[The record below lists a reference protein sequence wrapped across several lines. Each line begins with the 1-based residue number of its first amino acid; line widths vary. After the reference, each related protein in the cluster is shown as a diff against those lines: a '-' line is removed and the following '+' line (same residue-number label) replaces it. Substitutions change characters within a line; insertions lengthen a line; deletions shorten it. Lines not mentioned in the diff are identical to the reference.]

1 MENIFE
7 VILIMGFAWAISG
20 LLKIIIKR
28 EKTLISLTE
37 VFVIIIF
44 LFTILDNLLRP
55 SFIDMRLLR
64 FIYPFTRLSYF
75 LVGPTLYWYLMSL
88 VNKDFKF
95 TKKSLPH
102 LIPFVI
108 WFIYVLFDP
117 SSLNPKVLYN
127 AVRDNTND
135 IIEPLFNFS
144 FLWDITLNTSRV
156 IYSVYMVIIVRRY
169 KDVIEDEYSTKDN
182 KNNLSWFTTLITLYT
197 FFFIVNSAMH
207 LFLAE
212 GNVIYQ
218 NFSAFIRSV
227 PAVLFVFFFTLY
239 SEIQPKLVKVEK
251 EIIQRVE
258 TEDRKIKKYKK
269 SGLSER
275 ECESIYNEICERM
288 ESEKYYL
295 DSSLTLNSL
304 AEKIGI
310 SRHKISEAINTV
322 AEERFFK
329 FINTYRLKE
338 FVEAIKTN
346 KYPNFTLLAISLECG
361 FKSSS
366 SFYSIVKEE
375 YGVTPKVLVN
385 QISS

>member
-7 VILIMGFAWAISG
+7 VILIMGFAWTISG
-20 LLKIIIKR
+20 LSKIIVKR

-37 VFVIIIF
+37 IFVIIIF

-55 SFIDMRLLR
+55 SFIDMRLLQ

-95 TKKSLPH
+95 TKKSLLH
-102 LIPFVI
+102 LIPFII
-108 WFIYVLFDP
+108 WFIYVLIDP

-127 AVRDNTND
+127 AVNKSTVDFITP
-135 IIEPLFNFS
+135 IFNFS
-144 FLWDITLNTSRV
+144 FFWDITLNTSRV
-156 IYSVYMVIIVRRY
+156 FYSVYMVIIVRRY
-169 KDVIEDEYSTKDN
+169 KEVIEDEYSTKDN
-182 KNNLSWFTTLITLYT
+182 KNNLSWFTTLITIYT
-197 FFFIVNSAMH
+197 LFFIVNSGLH
-207 LFLAE
+207 LVLADD
-212 GNVIYQ
+212 NVFYQ
-218 NFSAFIRSV
+218 NFSAFIRSI
-227 PAVLFVFFFTLY
+227 PAVLFVFFFTIY

-251 EIIQRVE
+251 EIIQNLE
-258 TEDRKIKKYKK
+258 TENKKVEKYKK

-275 ECESIYNEICERM
+275 ECTSIYNEICERM

-304 AEKIGI
+304 ADEIGI

-322 AEERFFK
+322 AKERFFK

-375 YGVTPKVLVN
+375 YGVTPKVLVS
-385 QISS
+385 QLSS